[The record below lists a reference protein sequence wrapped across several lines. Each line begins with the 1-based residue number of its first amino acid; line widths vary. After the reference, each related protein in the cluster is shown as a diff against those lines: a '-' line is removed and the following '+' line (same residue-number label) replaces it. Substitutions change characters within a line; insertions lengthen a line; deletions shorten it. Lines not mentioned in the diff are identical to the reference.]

1 MPHQMHIRPGSSFI
15 AINTFRNDLFHF
27 PKLPFGY
34 LVQHDQAGCLR
45 CRHLQ
50 CGVKKYEV
58 IIDLPIS
65 LKTYFLIFQNKQ
77 ELSLKLP

>member
-1 MPHQMHIRPGSSFI
+1 M
-15 AINTFRNDLFHF
+15 
-27 PKLPFGY
+27 
-34 LVQHDQAGCLR
+34 QHDQAGCLR

-65 LKTYFLIFQNKQ
+65 LKTYFLIFQNRQ